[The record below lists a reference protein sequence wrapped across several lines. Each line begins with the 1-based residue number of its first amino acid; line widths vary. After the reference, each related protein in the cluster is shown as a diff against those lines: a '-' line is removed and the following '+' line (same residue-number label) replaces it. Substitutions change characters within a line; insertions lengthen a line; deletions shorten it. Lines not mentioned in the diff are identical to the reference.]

1 MKISKRMTKLVQNDA
16 TILLS
21 DLRTGVYPA
30 KVHGGLTRWNPF
42 DVARN
47 IRPRALILLECNA
60 NGRVPSRKELE
71 LDVDVGFPFL
81 DDLLHFILLVL
92 RPNGL
97 DEAVGD
103 GLLEGQNK
111 DEKGTRRLRYL
122 FVVPHAIGIGED
134 GAKVPKAG
142 LLSTAGPFIEG
153 SAPAEM
159 PVFVGVVFDIVMH
172 GGLLRHGIDKDEWK
186 RGNLGVSLV
195 GIWKKRS
202 LRGPFILFC
211 RIWTRSGTLETPQTI
226 DTILLR
232 ASSQRSSG
240 REQCRVF
247 IPPLSIHGEILLG
260 NCELDKVKSFLR

>member
-1 MKISKRMTKLVQNDA
+1 MCGEGQELTRFVQGNLLGTTRGLMFVKVSKRMTKLVQNDA

-60 NGRVPSRKELE
+60 NGRVPSREELE

-111 DEKGTRRLRYL
+111 DEKETRRLRYL

-134 GAKVPKAG
+134 GTKVPKAG
-142 LLSTAGPFIEG
+142 LLSTASPFIEG

-159 PVFVGVVFDIVMH
+159 PVFVEVVFDIVMH

-202 LRGPFILFC
+202 LRNPFILFC
-211 RIWTRSGTLETPQTI
+211 RIWTRSGTLETPHTN
-226 DTILLR
+226 
-232 ASSQRSSG
+232 
-240 REQCRVF
+240 
-247 IPPLSIHGEILLG
+247 SIESEFSALIWEGTM
-260 NCELDKVKSFLR
+260 

>member
-1 MKISKRMTKLVQNDA
+1 VCSEGQELTRFVQGNLLRTTQGLMFMKVSKRMTKLVQNDT

-21 DLRTGVYPA
+21 YLRIGIYPA
-30 KVHGGLTRWNPF
+30 EVHGSLTRGNPF

-47 IRPRALILLECNA
+47 VRPRTLILLECNA

-81 DDLLHFILLVL
+81 DDLLHFVLLVL

-103 GLLEGQNK
+103 GLLEGQNNSI
-111 DEKGTRRLRYL
+111 KGSRRSRYL

-134 GAKVPKAG
+134 SAKVPKAG

-159 PVFVGVVFDIVMH
+159 PVFFGVLFDIIMY
-172 GGLLRHGIDKDEWK
+172 GGLFRHGIDKDEGK

-195 GIWKKRS
+195 GIWKKRP
-202 LRGPFILFC
+202 LRGPFILSC
-211 RIWTRSGTLETPQTI
+211 RIWTKSGTFEAPQTI
-226 DTILLR
+226 DNDMHLR
-232 ASSQRSSG
+232 RWG
-240 REQCRVF
+240 YHV
-247 IPPLSIHGEILLG
+247 
-260 NCELDKVKSFLR
+260 LR